1 MKKTNQRFHRENLED
16 YIDDLLDGKS
26 LLVINPVNSKS
37 SSYESVT
44 DEIDYTLE
52 FNLWNTPDETSYRRY
67 RWENCDHAT
76 FKNSCEGT
84 QFYLVLWPGGNVRAC
99 FPKSSTEF
107 PPQLAPV
114 LKRDAC
120 YTGRPCSGQEAMAIL
135 EKHLEQMKA
144 KLTPEERRHQDNTL
158 AAHKRFSSLQ
168 NKVILACIPAGV
180 FLFFICLVFLLAD
193 YYVLGCVFGAL
204 VVCAIPLALIV
215 LWIFKKKLYER
226 FYREAESADI
236 QAESRQKQN

>member
-1 MKKTNQRFHRENLED
+1 MDRMDRRARGTTLED
-16 YIDDLLDGKS
+16 YMDDLLEGRS

-37 SSYESVT
+37 SSFDSTT
-44 DEIDYTLE
+44 DEIDYSLT
-52 FNLWNTPDETSYRRY
+52 FNLLEIPDETCCRRY
-67 RWENCDHAT
+67 HWG
-76 FKNSCEGT
+76 SCGRAAYKDSSEGT

-99 FPKSSTEF
+99 FPKSSTEL

-114 LKRDAC
+114 LERDAC
-120 YTGRPCSGQEAMAIL
+120 YTGRPCSDQEEMAIL

-180 FLFFICLVFLLAD
+180 FLFFICLAFLLAD

-215 LWIFKKKLYER
+215 LWIFEKKLYER